1 MASSVHKDHSNFNY
15 DQEMKD
21 MKKVH
26 GSSIDLDEK
35 IVEENPEM
43 MVDED
48 FDKDVTCKTPF
59 KYMA

>member
-1 MASSVHKDHSNFNY
+1 
-15 DQEMKD
+15 MKD